1 VAPLTFQEARGCKDW
16 LNALPLTNIP
26 QAQAQ
31 VLEVLRG
38 LNSGEFN
45 ALERLKCLELM
56 RDKIAFLQ
64 GEQRARYFG
73 KSLPLSPNDEAAWS
87 TGLALLA
94 EMETGYR
101 GAASGLS
108 GELAAHRAL
117 CEQRIARYL
126 GAQMLFHAAVYRRFD
141 PGLWRRLHGLYRG
154 AEEAG
159 IAAEGVK
166 DSLEAPAGS
175 SIAEAYLHIV
185 MLQAAYLSELSAN
198 HIDYVEA
205 LLRMWLRKVTLQAS
219 APNAAAAHVLAVDLA
234 AEIGARPL
242 APAELTP
249 SHRVLDVSGVSASLR
264 KRIHGLRHDEE
275 PGALGLPPELGAVA
289 TLHLLQR
296 LHRLWCEGR
305 PPRPPARIPEEKTAG
320 FAMGLPEIW
329 FFVSGG
335 KAFEEP
341 GKTRELTS
349 QEKQDIEVFGRISE
363 RTQGKMA
370 PMQSFTPE
378 SWGIVDEMLGAWRL
392 QRPGTSSRSVSIG
405 RLVAFRAGDA
415 GTFFIGVVS
424 ALVQETDGRVVI
436 TATLFPGK
444 PEALAA
450 RAVSGAGQRPG
461 KWCEAFRLPALE
473 RIRVQPSLVVGS
485 GIVGRGRPMEVWD
498 RDEARELATG
508 EILERGAD
516 FDRVALA

>member
-219 APNAAAAHVLAVDLA
+219 ARMPQPPTCWRWTS
-234 AEIGARPL
+234 RPKSVRGRSHPRSSRHRT
-242 APAELTP
+242 ASSTCRAFRPACE
-249 SHRVLDVSGVSASLR
+249 SASTGCATTRSRARWACLR
-264 KRIHGLRHDEE
+264 SWARS
-275 PGALGLPPELGAVA
+275 
-289 TLHLLQR
+289 
-296 LHRLWCEGR
+296 
-305 PPRPPARIPEEKTAG
+305 PRCIFSSACTG
-320 FAMGLPEIW
+320 
-329 FFVSGG
+329 SG
-335 KAFEEP
+335 
-341 GKTRELTS
+341 
-349 QEKQDIEVFGRISE
+349 
-363 RTQGKMA
+363 
-370 PMQSFTPE
+370 
-378 SWGIVDEMLGAWRL
+378 
-392 QRPGTSSRSVSIG
+392 
-405 RLVAFRAGDA
+405 
-415 GTFFIGVVS
+415 
-424 ALVQETDGRVVI
+424 
-436 TATLFPGK
+436 
-444 PEALAA
+444 A
-450 RAVSGAGQRPG
+450 RAVRHVRPRASPRRRPRASPWAFPKSG
-461 KWCEAFRLPALE
+461 
-473 RIRVQPSLVVGS
+473 SS
-485 GIVGRGRPMEVWD
+485 
-498 RDEARELATG
+498 
-508 EILERGAD
+508 
-516 FDRVALA
+516 